1 MENNLRKR
9 MHLSGFDYTG
19 RSQVYFL
26 TLCTADKKPLFKN
39 AEIARLIIDEME
51 LRRRRNEI
59 ILFCFCIMP
68 DHVHM
73 LLSLSKGYQKS
84 LINWVS
90 AFKRYPARVIKRS
103 YGVEQLWQKN
113 FYDHVIRKDEL
124 LIKVAEYIINNPV
137 RKGIV
142 TEWKEY
148 PYSRMID
155 PLPM

>member
-9 MHLSGFDYTG
+9 VHLSGFDYKG
-19 RSQVYFL
+19 GSHVFFL
-26 TLCTADKKPLFKN
+26 TLCTADKKPLFKD

-51 LRRRRNEI
+51 LRRKRNEI

-68 DHVHM
+68 DHIHM
-73 LLSLSKGYQKS
+73 LLSLSKGYQKG

-113 FYDHVIRKDEL
+113 FYDHVIRKDES